1 MKLLTGNSNKSLSKK
16 ISKYLKSKLIN
27 SSIRKFA
34 DGEIYIE
41 INENIRGNSI
51 FIIQSISSPAN
62 DNLMELLLCIDALK
76 RSSAKNITTVIPYFG
91 YARQDRKVVPRTSIS
106 AKLVSNLI
114 TKAGADRVVTV
125 DLHAGQVQGFFDI
138 PVDNLFCTPIF
149 TRHIKKNI
157 KNKNIICVAPDV
169 GGTERARALG
179 KSLNVGLAIVDK
191 RRPAPGK
198 SQVMNVIGNVKDKTC
213 IIVDD
218 IIDNIQKQ
226 KLSDFINKWIQDKIN
241 LVLKSLVDLKNIK
254 DKNSSIKALAYQLY
268 ENNGVLKREQV
279 SEYLKSLGQNE
290 RKILR
295 ELGVKF
301 GRYHVFLY
309 QLIKPEAV
317 SLRTLLWKNF
327 HQKYFNIKPP
337 IFGLNFLDDKEL
349 RNKNFM
355 LLCGFEKFDNLFVRI
370 DILERLFMLIINSPN
385 SKENK
390 EIKIIP
396 EMLNLLGCSKDNFKK
411 LLQKMNY
418 KIFDKNDE
426 TYFKYNPIKKF
437 KQNSNKKVSSE
448 NPFKILK
455 NLNLG

>member
-1 MKLLTGNSNKSLSKK
+1 MKLLSGNSNKILSKK

-125 DLHAGQVQGFFDI
+125 DLHAGQIQGFFDI

-149 TRHIKKNI
+149 ARHVKKNI
-157 KNKNIICVAPDV
+157 KSRNIICVAPDV

-179 KSLNVGLAIVDK
+179 KSLDVGLAIVDK
-191 RRPAPGK
+191 RRSAPGK

-218 IIDNIQKQ
+218 IID
-226 KLSDFINKWIQDKIN
+226 S
-241 LVLKSLVDLKNIK
+241 
-254 DKNSSIKALAYQLY
+254 
-268 ENNGVLKREQV
+268 G
-279 SEYLKSLGQNE
+279 G
-290 RKILR
+290 
-295 ELGVKF
+295 
-301 GRYHVFLY
+301 
-309 QLIKPEAV
+309 
-317 SLRTLLWKNF
+317 T
-327 HQKYFNIKPP
+327 
-337 IFGLNFLDDKEL
+337 
-349 RNKNFM
+349 
-355 LLCGFEKFDNLFVRI
+355 
-370 DILERLFMLIINSPN
+370 IINSAKALKDRGA
-385 SKENK
+385 KEVYAYITHGVLSGEAVK
-390 EIKIIP
+390 KIQKSVI
-396 EMLNLLGCSKDNFKK
+396 KK
-411 LLQKMNY
+411 LVITDSIDNQIRVNKA
-418 KIFDKNDE
+418 KNIEVLTISNLMGEAIKRISNSTSVSDL
-426 TYFKYNPIKKF
+426 FK
-437 KQNSNKKVSSE
+437 
-448 NPFKILK
+448 
-455 NLNLG
+455 